1 MKSFLHINHR
11 IRMRKIIRIVCL
23 LLLCAQFP
31 SCQKSVEDELLEQAL
46 ELAGPNREE
55 LQKVLNHYADDSLKL
70 EAAKFLIRYMPGH
83 HSYVD
88 TATVKRY
95 SLAVDSIVESMKEE
109 QDFSVIRDSINNM
122 AHKLGVD
129 TLQEIQDCQ
138 IITADY
144 LIQNIDTAF
153 YDWKQGPWAKHVCF
167 EDFCERILPY
177 KVEELQPL
185 DNWRS
190 RLKKFHS
197 QNVDY
202 LSCCDQARN
211 SPLAAAMILN
221 RNLLHAIRSAWGT
234 YIRHATCIPMEHRA
248 KLPFGRCGDYVAMT
262 AIALRSHGIPVTIH
276 FTPQWAKRSSDHSW
290 NVLLQDNGKEMMFC
304 GITDQIGEQKVLI
317 EVMPK
322 IFRRTY
328 SWNMELVKINKSGE
342 YVPPLFRDIFIRDV
356 TKENMR
362 CIDVKLKVN
371 GLKHKFAYLCV
382 FNNQDWVPV
391 AYGNITNGK
400 ANFKDI
406 GPNVVYLPVVYTKE
420 GGIVPISDPF
430 ILGYD
435 GNIKKLIADNLKKK
449 DMILDRK
456 YPVKERIYLCIPR
469 LNDGEFQAS
478 NDSDFK
484 TYYVAHHIK
493 EGKASG
499 QDVHVPDTIPPCR
512 YWRYTSNND
521 GSFCNIAEVM
531 FFKSGEKETL
541 KGTVIGTEGSWGNNP
556 NSTKEAVFDG
566 DILTAFD
573 APEGR
578 GCWAGLD
585 MGEPV
590 KVDHII
596 YYGRGDGNAIEIGNE
611 YELLYWSG
619 SGWKSMGKQKA
630 KNVYVKYKN
639 VPQNA
644 LYHLKNHTKGT
655 DERIFTFEDG
665 KQVWW

>member
-1 MKSFLHINHR
+1 MK
-11 IRMRKIIRIVCL
+11 KKYL
-23 LLLCAQFP
+23 LILALLCTLFP
-31 SCQKSVEDELLEQAL
+31 ACQKSEEDFLLEQAL
-46 ELAGPNREE
+46 ELAGPNRAEI
-55 LQKVLNHYADDSLKL
+55 QKVLDHYVGDSLKL

-83 HSYVD
+83 YSYVD
-88 TATVKRY
+88 TATINKY
-95 SLAVDSIVESMKEE
+95 ALAVDSVIASMRDKTN
-109 QDFSVIRDSINNM
+109 DAIRDSIDSV
-122 AHKLGVD
+122 AHMIGMDSLKI
-129 TLQEIQDCQ
+129 EQDCR

-153 YDWKQGPWAKHVCF
+153 YDWQEGPWAKHVSF

-197 QNVDY
+197 QNINY

-221 RNLLHAIRSAWGT
+221 RNLSRAIRAAFGA
-234 YIRHATCIPMEHRA
+234 YIRHPKCIPLEHRA
-248 KLPFGRCGDYVAMT
+248 KIPFGRCEDYVAMT
-262 AIALRSHGIPVTIH
+262 TIAFRSHGIPVTIH
-276 FTPQWAKRSSDHSW
+276 FTPQWAKRSLGHSW
-290 NVLLQDNGKEMMFC
+290 NMLLPDDGKEIMFC

-322 IFRRTY
+322 IYRRTY

-342 YVPPLFRDIFIRDV
+342 YVPSLFRDIFIRDV
-356 TKENMR
+356 TKENMESMDVSIKV
-362 CIDVKLKVN
+362 IDT
-371 GLKHKFAYLCV
+371 KHTYAYLHV
-382 FNNQDWVPV
+382 FNNHDWVPV
-391 AYGNITNGK
+391 AYGITKDGK
-400 ANFKDI
+400 AHFKNM
-406 GPNVVYLPVVYTKE
+406 GPNVVYLPAVYSKE
-420 GGIVPISDPF
+420 GEMIPIANPF

-435 GNIKKLIADNLKKK
+435 GKIKTLAADHHKKN

-456 YPVKERIYLCIPR
+456 YPVKERVYLCIPR
-469 LNDGEFQAS
+469 LDDGEFQAS
-478 NDSDFK
+478 NDPDFE

-499 QDVHVPDTIPPCR
+499 QNVHVPDTIPPCR
-512 YWRYTSNND
+512 YWRYTSDN
-521 GSFCNIAEVM
+521 GSSFCNIAEIM
-531 FFKSGEKETL
+531 FFEKGKKEKL
-541 KGTVIGTEGSWGNNP
+541 EGIVIGTDGSWGNRDDN
-556 NSTKEAVFDG
+556 TKEAAFDG

-573 APEGR
+573 APQGR

-585 MGEPV
+585 MGEPK

-596 YYGRGDGNAIEIGNE
+596 YYGRGDGNGIEIGDE
-611 YELLYWSG
+611 YELLYWDK
-619 SGWKSMGKQKA
+619 GWKSMGKQKA

-655 DERIFTFEDG
+655 DERIFTFENG